1 MTRSRQLAGSLTVVA
16 LAGAVGALVLWPSG
30 RSEVA
35 SVSGD
40 APTLV
45 PVAQRQLLPDISGDA
60 LTPPPLTIRL
70 KATTNRPAF
79 VDVWASWC
87 LPCKEEAPMLVS
99 LHKTYRRQIRF
110 LGIDVEDSRGAA
122 RAFERRY
129 GITFPSIFDRSASMA
144 GKLGFFGLPTAFL
157 VDANGRIAAR
167 LIGKQ
172 TRVAL
177 EQRIRRVISERAR

>member
-1 MTRSRQLAGSLTVVA
+1 MAHSRHLIGSLTFVA
-16 LAGAVGALVLWPSG
+16 LAGALAALVLWPSG
-30 RSEVA
+30 RSEVV

-45 PVAQRQLLPDISGDA
+45 PMAQRQPLPDISGEA
-60 LTPPPLTIRL
+60 LTPPPLTIDLR
-70 KATTNRPAF
+70 AMDRPAF

-87 LPCKEEAPMLVS
+87 LPCKEEAPILVS

-144 GKLGFFGLPTAFL
+144 GKLGFFGLPTAYL

-172 TRVAL
+172 TRPAL
-177 EQRIRRVISERAR
+177 EQRIRRVISERTR